1 MDSFCSSDRNN
12 IVMSS
17 SKIFYFANPRAQY
30 LALKDELSEA
40 MAQVLDS
47 DSYILGS
54 QVALFEEEFA
64 SYIGR
69 KYAVGVN
76 SGTDAL
82 ILSMRA
88 LNIGEGDEVIIP
100 SFTAVATAAAVV
112 AVGAQP
118 VFIDID
124 IESYSLNPE
133 LLDSA
138 FSNKTKAV
146 IAVHLYGNPAKIR
159 EISEWCA
166 AKSLYLIEDCA
177 QAHGAKSDFSTVGT
191 LGVISCFSFYPTKNL
206 GGIGDGGG
214 ITTDNEDLYLR
225 LRMLR
230 QYGWA
235 ETRNSQ
241 IVSQISRLDELQASI
256 LRIKLKHLDSN
267 NQKRISLAHVY
278 DQCLDRTKFI
288 LPSVREGN
296 THVFHLYVVRVSNR
310 SRYLNELPKK
320 NIYPGIHYEWPVHLN
335 DAYKSKIGRISG
347 SLLNTE
353 LASKTVMSLPMYP
366 ELTDRD
372 IQYISE
378 VANNV

>member
-1 MDSFCSSDRNN
+1 MSSP
-12 IVMSS
+12 S

-30 LALKDELSEA
+30 LALRAELDGAIAS
-40 MAQVLDS
+40 VLDS
-47 DSYILGS
+47 DSYILGN
-54 QVALFEEEFA
+54 QVELFEEEFA
-64 SYIGR
+64 NFIGR

-88 LNIGEGDEVIIP
+88 LNIGVGDEVIVP

-118 VFIDID
+118 VFVDIN
-124 IESYSLNPE
+124 IETYTLNPK

-138 FSNKTKAV
+138 FSKKTKAV
-146 IAVHLYGNPAKIR
+146 IVVHLYGHPAEIK
-159 EISEWCA
+159 EISEWCD

-177 QAHGAKSDFSTVGT
+177 QAHGAEIEGSKVGSY
-191 LGVISCFSFYPTKNL
+191 GVLSCFSFYPTKNL

-214 ITTDNEDLYLR
+214 ITTDDKELYLR

-241 IVSQISRLDELQASI
+241 IASQISRLDELQASI
-256 LRIKLKHLDSN
+256 LRIKLSHLDSN
-267 NQKRISLAHVY
+267 NQKRISLAAKY
-278 DQCLDRTKFI
+278 TEYLDNSKLTTPYTRAENK
-288 LPSVREGN
+288 
-296 THVFHLYVVRVSNR
+296 HVFHLYVVRVSNR
-310 SRYLNELPKK
+310 AKYLSELPKK
-320 NIYPGIHYEWPVHLN
+320 NIFPGIHYEWPVHLN
-335 DAYKSKIGRISG
+335 DAYKSRIGRISG
-347 SLLNTE
+347 SLPHTE
-353 LASKTVMSLPMYP
+353 LASRTVLSLPMYP
-366 ELTDRD
+366 ELTDED

-378 VANNV
+378 VVNNV

>member
-1 MDSFCSSDRNN
+1 MSIKRVVESGWYVLGEELERFESSW
-12 IVMSS
+12 
-17 SKIFYFANPRAQY
+17 
-30 LALKDELSEA
+30 SEICN
-40 MAQVLDS
+40 VKF
-47 DSYILGS
+47 G
-54 QVALFEEEFA
+54 
-64 SYIGR
+64 
-69 KYAVGVN
+69 VGVGN
-76 SGTDAL
+76 GMDAIEI
-82 ILSMRA
+82 ILRT
-88 LNIGEGDEVIIP
+88 LGITHGDEVITTP
-100 SFTAVATAAAVV
+100 MTAFATITAIIRA
-112 AVGAQP
+112 GAKP
-118 VFIDID
+118 ILADID
-124 IESYSLNPE
+124 PGTG
-133 LLDSA
+133 LLSVDSVVKCI
-138 FSNKTKAV
+138 NKKTKA
-146 IAVHLYGNPAKIR
+146 IILVHLYGQIKHMDQWQKLCKTYSI
-159 EISEWCA
+159 
-166 AKSLYLIEDCA
+166 KLIEDCA
-177 QAHGAKSDFSTVGT
+177 QSHYAFYKGKSAGSFGDAGA
-191 LGVISCFSFYPTKNL
+191 FSFYPTKNL

-241 IVSQISRLDELQASI
+241 IVSQLSRLDELQASI

-353 LASKTVMSLPMYP
+353 LASQTVMSLPMYP